1 MIISI
6 QGLTDATIV
15 LNSLKRSLVGKTT
28 LSNIAI
34 TDDEQMREIISLK
47 NAGLL
52 IDSQSLEAKTQKMKE
67 IKINPIIENGNN
79 SIENESNNT
88 SVKKFIKAIAR
99 KEEVTDNSEVTV
111 MTLNG
116 PRSGKMA
123 RNMAGDMPETDAT
136 RASIEALKRLEEE
149 DYENEE
155 AIEVDESNLP
165 MNERMGLEATVGTGK
180 EAAKVNMQ
188 NSILPESEISA
199 KARAKGK
206 NIKFINPVDDNSD
219 KDPFIDTEINNKIS
233 TNVKDAFIDLDNN
246 PDTED
251 ISGDK
256 TGEY

>member
-6 QGLTDATIV
+6 QGLTDSTIV
-15 LNSLKRSLVGKTT
+15 LNSLKRSLVGKTK
-28 LSNIAI
+28 LSNIEI

-52 IDSQSLEAKTQKMKE
+52 IDSQSLEAKTQRMEE
-67 IKINPIIENGNN
+67 IKINPIIENGNTP
-79 SIENESNNT
+79 IENKNNT
-88 SVKKFIKAIAR
+88 SVKKFVKAIAR
-99 KEEVTDNSEVTV
+99 KEDKTDNSEVTA

-116 PRSGKMA
+116 PRHGKML
-123 RNMAGDMPETDAT
+123 RNMTGDIPETDAT

-155 AIEVDESNLP
+155 EIEVDESNLQ

-180 EAAKVNMQ
+180 EATKVNMR
-188 NSILPESEISA
+188 NSILLESEVSA

-206 NIKFINPVDDNSD
+206 NIKFINSVDDNSD
-219 KDPFIDTEINNKIS
+219 REAFIDTEINNKIS
-233 TNVKDAFIDLDNN
+233 DNVKGAFINLNNN
-246 PDTED
+246 PDIED